1 VSEGLRQRLAK
12 LVDSLDTIVY
22 ALLFLLGFGGL
33 RTSPTSRSPVES
45 TRFSPAPALR
55 FRLRSGGAAMG
66 VWLTIGVVSLALVVA
81 LIDGES
87 GLRTWWAL
95 RDDLRA
101 AQARIAHLKSDVVEL
116 ESEGGG
122 LSGAGEPFAI
132 ERAIRE
138 RLVYARDGET
148 LVRLD
153 PPGDTSP
160 RIP

>member
-1 VSEGLRQRLAK
+1 
-12 LVDSLDTIVY
+12 
-22 ALLFLLGFGGL
+22 
-33 RTSPTSRSPVES
+33 
-45 TRFSPAPALR
+45 
-55 FRLRSGGAAMG
+55 MG
-66 VWLTIGVVSLALVVA
+66 VWLTIGVVSVALVLALV
-81 LIDGES
+81 DGES

-95 RDDLRA
+95 REDLHA
-101 AQARIAHLKSDVVEL
+101 AQARIEQLKSDVAEL

-122 LSGAGEPFAI
+122 LTGAGEPFAL

-153 PPGDTSP
+153 APGGGSP